1 MSENERFDRF
11 ILTSANLLIETNI
24 YKDRHL
30 SVAPQH
36 ERLPAMIDAFRW
48 INLEEGTRDSINVI
62 GLQELQIDADRHNG
76 ETITKELDYDFGI
89 WSPHSRQPAGEHI
102 GALSSIQPN
111 NDDAE
116 ILTLDKNR
124 HAIALK
130 FGEFCVCIAHPMY
143 SDAKRRAQQIDALIE
158 YVSDKPYSALMGDFN
173 EEPLPWTTRK
183 KLGSIGM
190 ESAFVR
196 NHKGHPVTLPTPEYR
211 QYRSLPRRIG
221 FSVLGGGLRYDD
233 IYISDAMKV
242 NSTGTIDSDS
252 DHRFVYA
259 SVSTPHGIFMER
271 TLT

>member
-1 MSENERFDRF
+1 MSEDERFDRF
-11 ILTSANLLIETNI
+11 VLTSANLLIETDTNS
-24 YKDRHL
+24 DRHL
-30 SVAPQH
+30 RVAPQH
-36 ERLPAMIDAFRW
+36 ERLPTMIDTFKR
-48 INLEEGTRDSINVI
+48 INLEEGTRNSINVI

-89 WSPHSRQPAGEHI
+89 WHPHSRQSAGENI
-102 GALSSIQPN
+102 AAVSNIQP
-111 NDDAE
+111 DTAE
-116 ILTLDKNR
+116 ELKLDKNR
-124 HAIALK
+124 YAIALK
-130 FGEFCVCIAHPMY
+130 FGEFCVCITHAMY
-143 SDAKRRAQQIDALIE
+143 SDAKRRARQTGALIE
-158 YVSDKPYSALMGDFN
+158 YMSDKPYSALMGDFN

-196 NHKGHPVTLPTPEYR
+196 NHKGYPVTLPTPEYR

-242 NSTGTIDSDS
+242 SSTGTLDSAS

-259 SVSTPHGIFMER
+259 NLTTPHGVFMDR